1 MYAPSTFRSL
11 PVELTRYTLDNG
23 LTVLLQPT
31 ATAPVVACN
40 VWVGVGSA
48 DEEPFEAGLAHV
60 HEHMLFKG
68 TERRGV
74 GELAREI
81 ESAGGHINAFTSFD
95 QTCYYVVMS
104 SRFMETGLDI
114 LSDAIR
120 NSSFD
125 AEELGRELEVIQE
138 EIKRG
143 EDNPSRVAT
152 QQLFETAYTTHPYR
166 LPVIGTSESVDSFD
180 RDAVHAFFK
189 KHYVPSNMAVVLAGD
204 FEIEEAKALVD
215 RYFGDFKG
223 PDYSAVVRPC
233 EPVQEGVRASARQRD
248 IQQNHLRVAF
258 HIPEAAHEDIPALDV
273 LSIILGYG
281 DAAHLYRVIE
291 REEELVNAIYASA
304 YSPREAG
311 LFFIGADFQ
320 LDAERTETAPDHVL
334 KRVLEETYRFGEVV
348 PNQVDVERAR
358 TLLESQAIYGKQ
370 TIEGLAMKIGHY
382 QMVAGD
388 PDFEQLY
395 YQRLRQVTPADVQR
409 VATTYL
415 RLENTSVAL
424 LSPGSEPAVSQEALV
439 KSAEEAHARVQREI
453 VDAGASADEE
463 GFVRLEI
470 PDGPTLIVQVD
481 RSVETFSMRALTL
494 GGLRYETPESTGL
507 NQILAELL
515 TEGTE
520 ERSSLALAREV
531 ESMAASIGG
540 LAGRNSFGLGMTG
553 LTRFFDRCFD
563 IFADVLNGATLPDEE
578 FERVRKLQLQKLR
591 ARQDQPGAV
600 NYELFARTFFGDH
613 PYAYPI
619 LGTEE
624 SLSQLTAQQLRDY
637 LAERRNPG
645 QLVISV
651 VGDVD
656 IDHTVALVER
666 YFVRP
671 HSPSVNMP
679 AIAPAPTVER
689 PMLVSLPLEKEQA
702 HIIAGFPA
710 PLLGTPEADA
720 LELIDAVLSG
730 QGGRLFY
737 ELRDRQ
743 SLAYSVFAS
752 AIVGLDASAFTVRI
766 GTSPEKIEQA
776 VLGIREQIERLRT
789 EPPTDDEIARAKR
802 YLIGNHDIGLQR
814 NSARAMTFGLD
825 ELYRLGYR
833 RSLDYGDRL
842 SALSAEDLN
851 HVIETYLDPAKMIV
865 AITHP
870 SEVQI
875 DPDLLRS

>member
-1 MYAPSTFRSL
+1 MEF
-11 PVELTRYTLDNG
+11 TRYTLDNG
-23 LTVLLQPT
+23 LTVILQPT
-31 ATAPVVACN
+31 TTAPVVACN

-104 SRFMETGLDI
+104 SRFFETGLDI

-120 NSSFD
+120 HSSFD
-125 AEELGRELEVIQE
+125 AEELTRELEVIQE

-143 EDNPSRVAT
+143 EDNPSRMAT
-152 QQLFETAYTTHPYR
+152 QQLFETAYRTHPYR

-180 RDAVHAFFK
+180 RPAVHAFFK
-189 KHYVPSNMAVVLAGD
+189 KHYVPSNMAVILAGD
-204 FEIEEAKALVD
+204 FELDEARTLVE
-215 RYFGDFKG
+215 RYFGDFAG
-223 PDYSAVVRPC
+223 ADYQAVQRPA
-233 EPVQEGVRASARQRD
+233 EPPQTRVRASVSQRD
-248 IQQNHLRVAF
+248 IQQNHLRLAF
-258 HIPEAAHEDIPALDV
+258 HIPDACHEDMPALDV

-281 DAAHLYRVIE
+281 DAAHLHRVIE

-320 LDAERTETAPDHVL
+320 RDPQRPETAPDHVL
-334 KRVLEETYRFGEVV
+334 RRVLEETYRFAEIA
-348 PNQVDVERAR
+348 PNHLDVERAR
-358 TLLESQAIYGKQ
+358 TLLESQAVYGKQ

-388 PDFEQLY
+388 PAFEQTY
-395 YQRLRQVTPADVQR
+395 YRQLRQVSPADVQR
-409 VATTYL
+409 VARAYL
-415 RLENTSVAL
+415 RLDNTSIAL
-424 LSPGSEPAVSQEALV
+424 LSPAG
-439 KSAEEAHARVQREI
+439 EEAPGEEELIAQAQRAFEQVQVEA
-453 VDAGASADEE
+453 VDAGVSTAPEDD
-463 GFVRLEI
+463 FVRVEI

-494 GGLRYETPESTGL
+494 GGLRYETPQTVGL
-507 NQILAELL
+507 NQILAELM

-520 ERSSLALAREV
+520 QRSSLALAREV

-540 LAGRNSFGLGMTG
+540 IAGRNSFGLGMTG
-553 LTRFFDRCFD
+553 LTRFFDQCFD
-563 IFADVLNGATLPDEE
+563 VFADVLTGATLPEEE

-591 ARQDQPGAV
+591 ARHDQPGAV
-600 NYELFARTFFGDH
+600 NYELFARTFFGEH

-624 SLSQLTAQQLRDY
+624 SLQALTPQMLRDY
-637 LAERRNPG
+637 LAQRRNPAEMV
-645 QLVISV
+645 LSV

-656 IDHTVALVER
+656 VEATIAQVER

-671 HSPSVNMP
+671 RAASMAMP
-679 AIAPAPTVER
+679 AIAPAPTFSESL
-689 PMLVSLPLEKEQA
+689 LVTQALDKEQA
-702 HIIAGFPA
+702 HITAGFAA
-710 PLLGTPEADA
+710 PLLGSAEADA

-743 SLAYSVFAS
+743 SLAYSVYAS

-766 GTSPEKIEQA
+766 GTSPEKIAQA
-776 VLGIREQIERLRT
+776 VGGIRQQIERLHS
-789 EPPTDDEIARAKR
+789 EPPTADEIARAKR

-814 NSARAMTFGLD
+814 NNARAMTFGLD
-825 ELYRLGYR
+825 ELYRLGYQ
-833 RSLDYGDRL
+833 RSLGYGDRI
-842 SALSAEDLN
+842 SALSARDLQQ
-851 HVIETYLDPAKMIV
+851 VIDTYLNPDTMVV

-870 SEVQI
+870 SQTPVS
-875 DPDLLRS
+875 PDLLKR